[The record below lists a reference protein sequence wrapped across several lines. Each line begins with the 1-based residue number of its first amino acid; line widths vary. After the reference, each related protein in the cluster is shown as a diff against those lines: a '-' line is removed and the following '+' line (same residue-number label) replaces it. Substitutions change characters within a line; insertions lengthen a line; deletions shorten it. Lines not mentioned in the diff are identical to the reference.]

1 MNNQIYKDHHIGNLS
16 RLVGHPVTRYE
27 YMLSQD
33 ELVDAWV
40 KAHAE
45 LGYPLKKQSY
55 RDRYLIYNKQGLE
68 KEIEKIITELIIN
81 SEKILVEML
90 REDATQVMQELA
102 DSINVVNNQVVINK
116 PSNQSSFG
124 SKVGRYLGKAIA
136 QATKK
141 IVKELTKDN
150 NNR

>member
-1 MNNQIYKDHHIGNLS
+1 MNTNNNHLGNLS

-27 YMLSQD
+27 YMLSRD
-33 ELVDAWV
+33 DVMNAWF
-40 KAHAE
+40 KAHVD
-45 LGYPLKKQSY
+45 LGYPLRKESA
-55 RDRYLIYNKQGLE
+55 RDRFLIYNSKGLE
-68 KEIEKIITELIIN
+68 KEINEIITELIIN
-81 SEKILVEML
+81 SEKILIEML

-102 DSINVVNNQVVINK
+102 DSINVINNQVVIKK

-124 SKVGRYLGKAIA
+124 SKVGKYLGKAIA

-141 IVKELTKDN
+141 IIKEMTKDN